1 MFTIPNYT
9 SPQHQL
15 SLESAFGVIDSIN
28 LNYGYRSMAAVAD
41 PNAPTG
47 INVNAN
53 VTIYASK
60 KAYDDKAQPLH
71 SRNVS
76 FQHANDDLTT
86 IKSLVAEELSN

>member
-1 MFTIPNYT
+1 MFTIPNYS

-15 SLESAFGVIDSIN
+15 NLDSAFGVIDSIN
-28 LNYGYRSMAAVAD
+28 LNYGYRSMAAAAD